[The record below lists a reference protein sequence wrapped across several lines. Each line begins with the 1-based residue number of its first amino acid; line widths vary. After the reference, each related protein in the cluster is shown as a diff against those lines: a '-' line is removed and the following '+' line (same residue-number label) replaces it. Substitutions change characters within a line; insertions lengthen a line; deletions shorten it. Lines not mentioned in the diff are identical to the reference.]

1 MKRVVVFVLIAS
13 ILGGCATFFRGDK
26 QTLQVVTNP
35 VGAVVSVD
43 GTTTVTPAKIT
54 LKRNKV
60 HEVTLTKPG
69 YQGLTFKLKANWDA
83 GGAGAVIADIVIP
96 GGSIMFAIDTLVG
109 ADRKFNDVAPI
120 HLSPA
125 TQPSPQL
132 VQVFEHKGKLLI
144 KADYDRAVAADKTAS
159 KNAADKKTVAASTP
173 TPTPVNGLT
182 QTDAR

>member
-1 MKRVVVFVLIAS
+1 MQRVVVFVLIAS
-13 ILGGCATFFRGDK
+13 IVGGCATFFRGDK
-26 QTLQVVTNP
+26 QTLKVVTNP

-43 GTTTVTPAKIT
+43 GTTTVTPTKIT

-69 YQGLTFKLKANWDA
+69 YQGLTFRLKANWDA

-120 HLSPA
+120 QLSPA
-125 TQPSPQL
+125 TQPSPKL
-132 VQVFEHKGKLLI
+132 VQVFEHKGKLLV
-144 KADYDRAVAADKTAS
+144 KADYDRAVAADKNP
-159 KNAADKKTVAASTP
+159 KNATDKKTVASETP
-173 TPTPVNGLT
+173 TAPPANALT
-182 QTDAR
+182 STSAR